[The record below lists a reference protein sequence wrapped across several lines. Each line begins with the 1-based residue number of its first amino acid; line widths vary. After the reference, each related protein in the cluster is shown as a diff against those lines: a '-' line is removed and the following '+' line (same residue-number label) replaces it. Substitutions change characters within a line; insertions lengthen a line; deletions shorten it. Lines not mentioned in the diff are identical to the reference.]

1 LTAICQGK
9 PCVID
14 PEDCNIPEPTLADFP
29 DLEDK
34 VKAEVFIY
42 WVRLCAI
49 IGRIAKYLSR
59 SPNEAS
65 SSFPVHHGRELINW
79 IRSLPPHLQL
89 PINSNHTT
97 NFNRDVHL
105 LHMPYLTIIIVLYLK
120 RTSSQSL
127 PQALP
132 PATLAAT
139 CLARILKDVLVRS
152 GTRYLMGIT
161 CWYCG
166 MAFIALLQ
174 ASQTEHLKLGAE
186 ADLDILA
193 LAVKQLKSMWATANV
208 FEQGFERLR
217 GKSRP
222 PSTTAAGP
230 GLEDLTGDQVDDSQ
244 LSTKE
249 VDMHDGIDWMD
260 YFPFV
265 TAQTSIV
272 ANQILAQQNANLFS
286 FDNFGDTSLSHFQD
300 LFEGLD
306 SWADPK
312 LFV

>member
-1 LTAICQGK
+1 
-9 PCVID
+9 
-14 PEDCNIPEPTLADFP
+14 
-29 DLEDK
+29 
-34 VKAEVFIY
+34 
-42 WVRLCAI
+42 
-49 IGRIAKYLSR
+49 
-59 SPNEAS
+59 
-65 SSFPVHHGRELINW
+65 
-79 IRSLPPHLQL
+79 
-89 PINSNHTT
+89 
-97 NFNRDVHL
+97 
-105 LHMPYLTIIIVLYLK
+105 
-120 RTSSQSL
+120 
-127 PQALP
+127 
-132 PATLAAT
+132 
-139 CLARILKDVLVRS
+139 
-152 GTRYLMGIT
+152 MGIT